1 MIWSASKHR
10 VYAQAADFLTSL
22 GVYFLA
28 YIASLGLHKW
38 NESLF
43 PPDMTPDKFDLF
55 LAVLFSAVMVG
66 IFEFYKAYN
75 YQRFTSLSRELILV
89 LKVVNLNTLLSIS
102 IIFFLKLSNT
112 PRTFFIVYYF
122 LAVILFAAEKLFLFY
137 IASLVR
143 KKGANRNKVIMVGT
157 GERAVNFIKTAR
169 EHIGWGLDIIGILT
183 NNDRMVGE
191 KIEGVPVVDNYD
203 DIHNVLKR
211 YNPEEVI
218 ITLSTKRF
226 EDITKIVDAC
236 QLQGVQVRLNSDFF
250 GRITKNFK
258 LDNLYGLNIVSFN
271 VSHSGEFKL
280 MIKRVIDLVFSFI
293 LLVLLLPLF
302 IGIAVVILIQDG
314 RPVFFRWNVVGYNRK
329 PIVGWKFRTMVKNAD
344 EMKKELMKQNEMK
357 GPVFKITDDPRIL
370 RVGKFL
376 RKFSLDELPQLWS
389 VLKGDM
395 SLVGPRPPLVYEF
408 DEFSYWHRRK
418 LSVKPGIT
426 CLWQISGRNN
436 IRSFDDWA
444 KLDLEYIDNW
454 SLTLDFEILLKTIP
468 AVIFARGAK

>member
-10 VYAQAADFLTSL
+10 VYAQVADFVTSL
-22 GVYFLA
+22 GVFFLA
-28 YIASLGLHKW
+28 YLVSLALHRW
-38 NESLF
+38 NNEIF
-43 PPDMTPDKFDLF
+43 PPDMTPTKFDVF
-55 LAVLFSAVMVG
+55 LAVFFSSLMVA

-75 YQRFTSLSRELILV
+75 YQRFTSLSREVIII
-89 LKVVNLNTLLSIS
+89 LKVLNLNTLLSIS
-102 IIFFLKLSNT
+102 VIFFLKLSQT
-112 PRTFFIVYYF
+112 PRTYFIVYYI
-122 LAVILFAAEKLFLFY
+122 LAILVFIAEKFTLFY

-157 GERAVNFIKTAR
+157 GKRTVDFILTAR
-169 EHIGWGLDIIGILT
+169 EHIGWGLDIIGILSS
-183 NNDRMVGE
+183 NDRMIGE
-191 KIEGVPVVDNYD
+191 KIEGVTVLDNYS

-211 YNPEEVI
+211 YNPEEVV
-218 ITLSTKRF
+218 ITISTKRF
-226 EDITKIVDAC
+226 EEITKIVDAC

-258 LDNLYGLNIVSFN
+258 VDNLYGLNIISFN
-271 VSHSGEFKL
+271 VSQSEELKL
-280 MIKRVIDLVFSFI
+280 MIKRLFDFVLSLV
-293 LLVLLLPLF
+293 LLILLLPLF
-302 IGIAVVILIQDG
+302 LVVAIVILIQDG
-314 RPVFFRWNVVGYNRK
+314 RPVFFRWNVVGHKRK

-344 EMKKELMKQNEMK
+344 EMKKELMTKNEMN

-376 RKFSLDELPQLWS
+376 RKYSLDELPQLWS

-454 SLTLDFEILLKTIP
+454 SLMLDFEILLKTIP

>member
-1 MIWSASKHR
+1 MIWSAGKHR

-28 YIASLGLHKW
+28 YVTALGLHEW
-38 NESLF
+38 NDKIF
-43 PPDMTPDKFDLF
+43 PPDMTPTQFDVF
-55 LAVLFSAVMVG
+55 LAVIFSVLLVG

-75 YQRFTSLSRELILV
+75 YQRFTSLSREVILV
-89 LKVVNLNTLLSIS
+89 LKVVNLNTLISIT
-102 IIFFLKLSNT
+102 IIFFLKLSET
-112 PRTFFIVYYF
+112 PRTYFIVYYF
-122 LAVILFAAEKLFLFY
+122 LAILLFIAEKLFLFY

-143 KKGANRNKVIMVGT
+143 KKGANRNKVILVGT
-157 GERAVNFIKTAR
+157 GRRTNDFILTAR
-169 EHIGWGLDIIGILT
+169 EHIGWGLDIVGILT
-183 NNDRMVGE
+183 GNDAMVGE
-191 KIEGVPVVDNYD
+191 KIEGVTVLDNYD
-203 DIHNVLKR
+203 DIHNVLKK

-218 ITLSTKRF
+218 ITISTRRF
-226 EDITKIVDAC
+226 DAITKIVDAC

-271 VSHSGEFKL
+271 VSQFGELKL
-280 MIKRVIDLVFSFI
+280 MIKRIFDIVVSFI
-293 LLVLLLPLF
+293 LLALLLPVF
-302 IGIAVVILIQDG
+302 MVIAVVILIQDG
-314 RPVFFRWNVVGYNRK
+314 RPVFFKWNVMGYKRK

-344 EMKKELMKQNEMK
+344 EMKKVLMEKNEMK

-395 SLVGPRPPLVYEF
+395 SLVGPRPPLIYEF

-468 AVIFARGAK
+468 AVILARGAK

>member
-1 MIWSASKHR
+1 M
-10 VYAQAADFLTSL
+10 YAQVADFVTSL
-22 GVYFLA
+22 GVYFFA
-28 YIASLGLHKW
+28 YLISLGLHEW
-38 NESLF
+38 NENFF
-43 PPDMTPDKFDLF
+43 PPDMSPDKFDVF
-55 LAVLFSAVMVG
+55 LAVLYSVVMVG

-75 YQRFTSLSRELILV
+75 YQRFTSLSREAILV
-89 LKVVNLNTLLSIS
+89 LKVVNLNMLLSIS
-102 IIFFLKLSNT
+102 LIFFLKLSNT
-112 PRTFFIVYYF
+112 PRTYFIVYYV
-122 LAVILFAAEKLFLFY
+122 LAVVVFIAEKYALFY
-137 IASLVR
+137 VASLVR

-157 GERAVNFIKTAR
+157 GKRTSDFILTAR
-169 EHIGWGLDIIGILT
+169 EHIGWGLDIVGILT
-183 NNDRMVGE
+183 SDDRMVGE
-191 KIEGVPVVDNYD
+191 KIEGVPVLDNYA

-218 ITLSTKRF
+218 VTLSTKRF
-226 EDITKIVDAC
+226 QDITNIVDAC

-250 GRITKNFK
+250 GKFTRNFK
-258 LDNLYGLNIVSFN
+258 FDNLYGLNIISFN
-271 VSHSGEFKL
+271 ISHSGEFKL
-280 MIKRVIDLVFSFI
+280 MIKRIIDLVVSFVM
-293 LLVLLLPLF
+293 LVLLLPLF
-302 IGIAVVILIQDG
+302 AGIAVVILIQDG
-314 RPVFFRWNVVGYNRK
+314 RPVFFRWNVVGHKRK
-329 PIVGWKFRTMVKNAD
+329 PIVGWKFRTMVRDAD

-468 AVIFARGAK
+468 AVVLARGAK

>member
-1 MIWSASKHR
+1 
-10 VYAQAADFLTSL
+10 VYAQVADFVTSL
-22 GVYFLA
+22 GVFFLA
-28 YIASLGLHKW
+28 YLAALGLHEW
-38 NESLF
+38 NENFF
-43 PPDMTPDKFDLF
+43 PPDMTPDKFDVF
-55 LAVLFSAVMVG
+55 LAVVFSVVMVG
-66 IFEFYKAYN
+66 VFEFYKAYN
-75 YQRFTSLSRELILV
+75 SQRFTSLSREAILV

-102 IIFFLKLSNT
+102 IIFFLKLSST
-112 PRTFFIVYYF
+112 PRTYFIVYYV
-122 LAVILFAAEKLFLFY
+122 LAVVVFIAEKFALFY
-137 IASLVR
+137 VASLVR
-143 KKGANRNKVIMVGT
+143 KKGANRNKVILVGT
-157 GERAVNFIKTAR
+157 GKRTADFILTAR
-169 EHIGWGLDIIGILT
+169 EHIGWGLDIVGILT
-183 NNDRMVGE
+183 SNDRMVGE
-191 KIEGVPVVDNYD
+191 KVEGVPVLENYA
-203 DIHNVLKR
+203 DINNVLKR

-218 ITLSTKRF
+218 VTLSTKRF
-226 EDITKIVDAC
+226 QDITKIVDAC

-250 GRITKNFK
+250 GKFTRNFK
-258 LDNLYGLNIVSFN
+258 FDNLYGLNIISFN
-271 VSHSGEFKL
+271 ISHSGEFKL
-280 MIKRVIDLVFSFI
+280 MIKRVIDVIISFVM
-293 LLVLLLPLF
+293 LVLLLPLF
-302 IGIAVVILIQDG
+302 AGIAVVILIQDG
-314 RPVFFRWNVVGYNRK
+314 RPVFFRWNVVGHKRK

-344 EMKKELMKQNEMK
+344 EMKKELMKQNEMS

-376 RKFSLDELPQLWS
+376 RKYSLDELPQLWS

-468 AVIFARGAK
+468 AVVFARGAK

>member
-10 VYAQAADFLTSL
+10 VYAQAADFVTSL
-22 GVYFLA
+22 AVFFLA
-28 YIASLGLHKW
+28 YLVSLGLHNW

-43 PPDMTPDKFDLF
+43 PPDMSPDKFDLF
-55 LAVLFSAVMVG
+55 LAVFFSGLLIA

-75 YQRFTSLSRELILV
+75 YQRFTSLSREVVLV
-89 LKVVNLNTLLSIS
+89 LKVVTLFTLVSIS
-102 IIFFLKLSNT
+102 IIFFLKLSQT
-112 PRTFFIVYYF
+112 PRTYFIVFYV
-122 LAVILFAAEKLFLFY
+122 LALVIFIAEKFTLFY
-137 IASLVR
+137 IAALVR
-143 KKGANRNKVIMVGT
+143 KKGANRNKVILVGT
-157 GERAVNFIKTAR
+157 GQRTVDFIQTAR
-169 EHIGWGLDIIGILT
+169 EHIGWGLDFIGILSS
-183 NNDRMVGE
+183 NDRMIGE
-191 KIEGVPVVDNYD
+191 KIEGVPVLDNYS

-211 YNPEEVI
+211 FNPEEVI
-218 ITLSTKRF
+218 ITISTKKF
-226 EDITKIVDAC
+226 DEITKIVDAC

-271 VSHSGEFKL
+271 ISHSGDFKL
-280 MIKRVIDLVFSFI
+280 MIKRMIDIALSFI
-293 LLVLLLPLF
+293 MLVLLLPLF
-302 IGIAVVILIQDG
+302 VGIAVAIIIQDG
-314 RPVFFRWNVVGYNRK
+314 RPVFFRWNVIGYKRK

-344 EMKKELMKQNEMK
+344 EMKKELMNQNEMS

-376 RKFSLDELPQLWS
+376 RKYSLDELPQLWS

-395 SLVGPRPPLVYEF
+395 SMVGPRPPLVYEF